1 MTAPETLLP
10 TNFGNAKKK
19 RAARI
24 IDDDEE
30 LPDGRL
36 PQTYDDLPVVEDL
49 TGVRVEEDDGGFIR
63 NRLNKAMKLKNKKV
77 NIVFFSFNESLNTNS
92 NHHLIIFSVF
102 TCSFLFLKIFISL
115 KMFVSP

>member
-36 PQTYDDLPVVEDL
+36 PQTYDDLPIVEDL

-63 NRLNKAMKLKNKKV
+63 SRLNKAMKLKNKKGM
-77 NIVFFSFNESLNTNS
+77 SSLDEIS
-92 NHHLIIFSVF
+92 ASIISDRDPREPEEEREYP
-102 TCSFLFLKIFISL
+102 L
-115 KMFVSP
+115 

>member
-24 IDDDEE
+24 IDDDDEE

-36 PQTYDDLPVVEDL
+36 PQTYDDLPIVEDL

-63 NRLNKAMKLKNKKV
+63 SRLNKAMKLKNKKV
-77 NIVFFSFNESLNTNS
+77 NIVF
-92 NHHLIIFSVF
+92 IF
-102 TCSFLFLKIFISL
+102 LLA
-115 KMFVSP
+115 